1 MCFHMDLCASILLSI
16 WVNSLE
22 LFLWWFHFHFLCL
35 LLEFLFFG
43 CGMVLQILY
52 FSSPTFHLFVLLPNS
67 LKLVIFYSNPSTE
80 FFILL
85 FIFNLQGFH
94 FFFFFWSPS
103 VLFFFPIKVLFF
115 SFINAPS
122 FYLRILIITLKVFLS
137 LYCLFKFLKFP
148 YGLTYFPFWSFL

>member
-43 CGMVLQILY
+43 CGMVLWILY

-67 LKLVIFYSNPSTE
+67 LKLVIFYPNPSTE
-80 FFILL
+80 FFALL

-94 FFFFFWSPS
+94 FFFLGLR
-103 VLFFFPIKVLFF
+103 VFFFFF
-115 SFINAPS
+115 HHKIPFFPFINAPS

-137 LYCLFKFLKFP
+137 LYYLFKFLKFP
-148 YGLTYFPFWSFL
+148 YGLTYLSFWSFL